1 MIERGTGP
9 QERRYL
15 LSKQAVTTETPAALE
30 GAAAPLA
37 ITSGHSAD
45 VRTLQPFSLF
55 ESHAQPINRPRL
67 EAGVG
72 L

>member
-9 QERRYL
+9 QERLYL

-30 GAAAPLA
+30 GAA
-37 ITSGHSAD
+37 TSGHSAD